1 MVALRFLREGGMQT
15 VLILAGVAGGVAV
28 IVFLTALIDQLQT
41 AIVERTLGSQS
52 HIVVRMPDDA
62 NRDVVRADEALGR
75 IVEPRAQRLRG
86 LDQWESTL
94 RLLGTTPGV
103 VAVSP
108 LASGPAFA
116 QRGEAVKSVA
126 IMGID
131 PDQYRRIVSLDADI
145 VRGRYQVSGTDA
157 LIGTELA
164 KDLGLAVG
172 DKFRLAT
179 PEGREQTMTVAGV
192 FDIGV
197 RDLNRRWVFTTLRLA
212 QSLLDL
218 PGSVTQLD
226 LKVADLFGAE
236 ATAQRI
242 AAATGL
248 KAESWMQTNGQL
260 LAGLRNQ
267 TVTSRLI
274 RIFVTIIVAVGIAS
288 VLVVSVV
295 QKTRQ
300 IGILRAMGARRDQV
314 RAIFL
319 LQGGLVGLLGALA
332 GAALAVALILVFS
345 QIYRNADGSFL
356 IEPRV
361 EPLLLL
367 SSMLVAFV
375 TGLLAAW
382 LPARRAARMDPVAA
396 IRHD

>member
-248 KAESWMQTNGQL
+248 KAESWMLTNGQL

-332 GAALAVALILVFS
+332 GAMLAVALILVFS

>member
-15 VLILAGVAGGVAV
+15 ALILAGVAGGVAV

-41 AIVERTLGSQS
+41 AIVQRTLGSQA

-62 NRDVVRADEALGR
+62 NRGVVRADEALGR

-94 RLLGTTPGV
+94 RLLGEMPGV
-103 VAVSP
+103 LAASP
-108 LASGPAFA
+108 LVSGPAFA
-116 QRGEAVKSVA
+116 QRGEAIKSVA
-126 IMGID
+126 IMGIE
-131 PDQYRRIVSLDADI
+131 PEQYRRIVTLDADI
-145 VRGRYQVSGTDA
+145 VRGSYRVSGTDA

-179 PEGREQTMTVAGV
+179 PEGREQTLTVAGI

-226 LKVADLFGAE
+226 LKVAELFRAE
-236 ATAQRI
+236 DMAQRI

-248 KAESWMQTNGQL
+248 KAESWMSTNGQL

-314 RAIFL
+314 RSIFL
-319 LQGGLVGLLGALA
+319 LQGGLVGLIGALA
-332 GAALAVALILVFS
+332 GAALAVVLILVFS
-345 QIYRNADGSFL
+345 QVYRNADGSFL

>member
-62 NRDVVRADEALGR
+62 NRDVVRPDEALGR

-116 QRGEAVKSVA
+116 QRGEAIKSVA

-145 VRGRYQVSGTDA
+145 VRGRYQLSGTDA
-157 LIGTELA
+157 LVGTELA

-179 PEGREQTMTVAGV
+179 PEGREQTMTVTGV

-248 KAESWMQTNGQL
+248 KAESWMSTNGQL

-332 GAALAVALILVFS
+332 GAALAVVLILVFS

>member
-62 NRDVVRADEALGR
+62 NRDVARVDEALGR

-116 QRGEAVKSVA
+116 QRGEAIKSVA

-131 PDQYRRIVSLDADI
+131 PDQYRRIVSLDSDI

-179 PEGREQTMTVAGV
+179 PEGREQTMTVTGV

-274 RIFVTIIVAVGIAS
+274 RIFVTVIVAVGIAS

-332 GAALAVALILVFS
+332 GAVLAVALILVFS

>member
-94 RLLGTTPGV
+94 QLLGTTPGV

-248 KAESWMQTNGQL
+248 KAESWMLTNGQL

-332 GAALAVALILVFS
+332 GAMLAVALILVFS

>member
-1 MVALRFLREGGMQT
+1 
-15 VLILAGVAGGVAV
+15 
-28 IVFLTALIDQLQT
+28 
-41 AIVERTLGSQS
+41 
-52 HIVVRMPDDA
+52 
-62 NRDVVRADEALGR
+62 
-75 IVEPRAQRLRG
+75 
-86 LDQWESTL
+86 
-94 RLLGTTPGV
+94 
-103 VAVSP
+103 
-108 LASGPAFA
+108 
-116 QRGEAVKSVA
+116 
-126 IMGID
+126 
-131 PDQYRRIVSLDADI
+131 
-145 VRGRYQVSGTDA
+145 
-157 LIGTELA
+157 
-164 KDLGLAVG
+164 
-172 DKFRLAT
+172 
-179 PEGREQTMTVAGV
+179 
-192 FDIGV
+192 
-197 RDLNRRWVFTTLRLA
+197 VFTTLRVA

-236 ATAQRI
+236 VTAQRI
-242 AAATGL
+242 AATTGL

-314 RAIFL
+314 RSIFL
-319 LQGGLVGLLGALA
+319 LQGGLVGLIGALA
-332 GAALAVALILVFS
+332 GAVLAVVLILVFS

-375 TGLLAAW
+375 TGLVSAW
-382 LPARRAARMDPVAA
+382 LPARRAALMDPVAA

>member
-15 VLILAGVAGGVAV
+15 ALILAGVAGGVAV

-62 NRDVVRADEALGR
+62 NRGVLSADLALGR

-86 LDQWESTL
+86 LDQWESTQV
-94 RLLGTTPGV
+94 LLASTPGV
-103 VAVSP
+103 TAVSP

-116 QRGEAVKSVA
+116 QRGAAIKSVA
-126 IMGID
+126 IMGIA
-131 PDQYRRIVSLDADI
+131 PEQYRRIVSLDADI
-145 VRGRYQVSGTDA
+145 VRGRYQVAGNDA

-164 KDLGLAVG
+164 RDLGLAVG

-236 ATAQRI
+236 VTAQRI

-248 KAESWMQTNGQL
+248 KAESWMSTNGQL

-314 RAIFL
+314 RTIFL
-319 LQGGLVGLLGALA
+319 LQGGLVGLIGALA
-332 GAALAVALILVFS
+332 GAVLAVALVLVFS

-375 TGLLAAW
+375 TGLISAW
-382 LPARRAARMDPVAA
+382 LPARRAANMDPVAA